1 MKTVKDIL
9 LGLLL
14 TMTLLTM
21 GACVSE
27 ESYEDSEQK
36 QPCLTLRLSLGREVP
51 FLRAS
56 GNPTGGENGD
66 GLEAGIHHENDIDNL
81 CVFKYNSGQAGIN
94 ADDNVT
100 VVKLAYVDNIAFEPE
115 STPFND
121 ERITKDVPLEGVE
134 YEYTNND
141 QFIVVVNAGN
151 IMGNTTTLGALRDH
165 LMQNAWT
172 KSDDGIFANYTNFT
186 MTNAEES
193 YYTAGDNTPN
203 NPRTIHVNVERTAAR
218 IDFAI
223 DGSTVEGDYRVYNV
237 NGESGSKVFLSHVKA
252 FNVMQEPTY
261 LIKRLA
267 KSNAEIPGYLAYED
281 NPAQKYVIE
290 PYTWLKTNAGKTET
304 NLNRWYGTTRQPS
317 TTDAFNTWFTDA
329 DKVHVGSGH
338 AFSDGVSYDNL
349 FDNTFYVVS
358 YSNENTAS
366 IADTDGKVTTGMKLK
381 AIFVPGKVYSY
392 NGTELTTVAYTAG
405 KTFYRYQPV
414 TSSND
419 YNDTHNL
426 YFLNQDE
433 ALAYKADH
441 PEEMAIVKE
450 YTKGICYYT
459 AWLRHDRQYDSNNE
473 TIGQNMMEFGIVRNN
488 IYRLKVEFSG
498 PGSNI
503 PNTEDNP
510 EGIRTYIYVKKWNYI
525 EHPQIEI

>member
-1 MKTVKDIL
+1 MAL
-9 LGLLL
+9 
-14 TMTLLTM
+14 TLLTI
-21 GACVSE
+21 GACTSDE
-27 ESYEDSEQK
+27 PMYLEEDSK
-36 QPCLTLRLSLGREVP
+36 PCLTLRLSLGREVP
-51 FLRAS
+51 YLRAS
-56 GNPTGGENGD
+56 GNPTGGEIGD
-66 GLEAGIHHENDIDNL
+66 GLEAGIHHENDINNL

-94 ADDNVT
+94 ADDETT
-100 VVKLAYVDNIAFEPE
+100 VVKLAYVDGIAFEPE
-115 STPFND
+115 SNPFNN
-121 ERITKDVPLEGVE
+121 EIITKDVPLEGVE

-141 QFIVVVNAGN
+141 QFVIVVNAGD

-172 KSDDGIFANYTNFT
+172 KSDDGVFANYTNFT

-193 YYTAGDNTPN
+193 YYTPGDNTPN
-203 NPRTIHVNVERTAAR
+203 NPRTIHVNIERTAAR

-223 DGSTVEGDYRVYNV
+223 DGSTVEGKCRAYEVH
-237 NGESGSKVFLSHVKA
+237 GESNSKVLLSHVKA

-267 KSNAEIPGYLAYED
+267 ESSTSTPGYLAYEE
-281 NPAQKYVIE
+281 NPAQKYVVE
-290 PYTWLKTNAGKTET
+290 PHTWLKTSAGKTET
-304 NLNRWYGTTRQPS
+304 NLNLWYGFSRQPA
-317 TTDAFNTWFTDA
+317 TAAAFDTWFTDA

-349 FDNTFYVVS
+349 FNNTFYVVS

-381 AIFVPGKVYSY
+381 ATFVPGKVYSY
-392 NGTELTTVAYTAG
+392 DGTDLTPVTYTAG
-405 KTFYRYQPV
+405 TTFYRYQPV

-426 YFLNQDE
+426 YFLNLSE
-433 ALAYKADH
+433 ATAYKADH
-441 PEEMAIVKE
+441 PEEMAVVKE
-450 YTKGICYYT
+450 YTNGICYYT
-459 AWLRHDRQYDSNNE
+459 AWLRHDRQYDANNE

-503 PNTEDNP
+503 PNTDDNP

-525 EHPQIEI
+525 KHPQIEI